1 MSTSAI
7 SPALFLA
14 TFGALLVLSVVFS
27 RASVRTGIPL
37 TLVFL
42 GIGVLAGSEGIGR
55 IAFEDYGLAF
65 RLGSVALAFILFD
78 GGLNTRWSHVRHVL
92 GPAGALATIGVLVT
106 GAIVAVGGHFLGLD
120 WAEAC
125 LIGAIVSSTDAAAVF
140 SVLRASGVHLKKKV
154 GLTLELESGINDPLA
169 VILTTLVI
177 QFIVDRE
184 NASVAH
190 GVLSVLQ
197 EGVIGGVIGIGIGI
211 AARRAMAKY
220 PLRPS
225 GLYPALT
232 VGVACL
238 SYALPTVLHGSGFLG
253 VYVAGIALG
262 EGALPYR
269 NSMTRV
275 HDALA
280 WVCQIGMFLVLG
292 LLAFPSRLVD
302 AAPIG
307 LAVALLLAFVARPL
321 AVALCLVPFRY
332 RAREV
337 AYIGWVGLR
346 GAVPIVLATLPV
358 LYHVP
363 GAARV
368 FDVVFFIVLVNAAL
382 QGMSVPWVTRK
393 LKAEAAEP
401 PPPPAVLEIEGQQAF
416 KTLIHSYSVD
426 ELLSVAGLPISEVPI
441 PSDSAVMMLVRGD
454 QLIAPRGDTLLM
466 PGDHVYLLVAPE
478 DTAFVQLLF
487 GQPEGEH

>member
-1 MSTSAI
+1 MNTSAI

-14 TFGALLVLSVVFS
+14 TFGLLLVLSVMFS
-27 RASVRTGIPL
+27 RASVRTGVPL

-42 GIGVLAGSEGIGR
+42 GIGIIAGSEGIGG

-65 RLGSVALAFILFD
+65 KLGSVALAFILFD
-78 GGLNTRWSHVRHVL
+78 GGLNTRWSHVRHVV
-92 GPAGALATIGVLVT
+92 GPAGALASAGVVFT
-106 GAIVAVGGHFLGLD
+106 GAFVAVGGHFLGLS
-120 WAEAC
+120 WAESC

-177 QFIVDRE
+177 QYLIDRE
-184 NASVAH
+184 NASASHAVVA
-190 GVLSVLQ
+190 VVQ
-197 EGVIGGVIGIGIGI
+197 EGLIGGVIGVGIGLV
-211 AARRAMAKY
+211 ARRALQKF

-238 SYALPTVLHGSGFLG
+238 AYAMPTLMHGSGFLG

-262 EGALPYR
+262 EGELPYR
-269 NSMTRV
+269 NSMVRV

-292 LLAFPSRLVD
+292 LLVFPSRLMS

-332 RAREV
+332 KAREV

-358 LYHVP
+358 LYKVP
-363 GAARV
+363 GAERV
-368 FDVVFFIVLVNAAL
+368 FDVVFFIVLINAAL
-382 QGMSVPWVTRK
+382 QGTSVPWATRT
-393 LKAEAAEP
+393 LKVESAEP
-401 PPPPAVLEIEGQQAF
+401 AAPPAVLEIEGQHAF
-416 KTLIHSYSVD
+416 KTLIYSYSVD
-426 ELLSVAGLPISEVPI
+426 EALSVAGLSLTDVPI
-441 PSDSAVMMLVRGD
+441 PSDSAVMMIIRGNE
-454 QLIAPRGDTLLM
+454 LIAPRGDTVIT
-466 PGDHVYLLVAPE
+466 PGDHIYLLVAPE

-487 GQPEGEH
+487 GQPEGE

>member
-1 MSTSAI
+1 MNTSAI

-42 GIGVLAGSEGIGR
+42 GIGILAGSEGLGR
-55 IAFEDYGLAF
+55 IAFDDYGLAF

-92 GPAGALATIGVLVT
+92 APAGALATAGVVVT
-106 GAIVAVGGHFLGLD
+106 GAIVATGGHFMGLG

-177 QFIVDRE
+177 QVIVDRE
-184 NASVAH
+184 NASAVNA
-190 GVLSVLQ
+190 LISVLR
-197 EGVIGGVIGIGIGI
+197 EGIVGGVVGVAIGIG
-211 AARRAMAKY
+211 ARRMMVRF

-238 SYALPTVLHGSGFLG
+238 AYAVPTVLHGSGFLG

-269 NSMTRV
+269 NSMVRV

-280 WVCQIGMFLVLG
+280 WLCQIGMFLVLG
-292 LLAFPSRLVD
+292 LLVYPSRLVN

-307 LAVALLLAFVARPL
+307 LAIALLLAFVARPV
-321 AVALCLVPFRY
+321 AVSLCLIPFRY

-337 AYIGWVGLR
+337 AYVGWVGLR

-358 LYHVP
+358 LYNVP
-363 GAARV
+363 GATRV
-368 FDVVFFIVLVNAAL
+368 FDVVFFIVLINAAL
-382 QGMSVPWVTRK
+382 QGTSVPWVTRK
-393 LKAEAAEP
+393 LKAESAEP
-401 PPPPAVLEIEGQQAF
+401 SAPPAVLEIEGQHAF

-426 ELLSVAGLPISEVPI
+426 EALSVTGLPLSEIPV
-441 PSDSAVMMLVRGD
+441 PSDSAVMMLIRGEE
-454 QLIAPRGDTLLM
+454 LIAPRGDTVLT

-487 GQPEGEH
+487 GQPEGE

>member
-1 MSTSAI
+1 MNISAI

-14 TFGALLVLSVVFS
+14 TFGGLLVLSVMFS

-42 GIGVLAGSEGIGR
+42 GIGLLAGSEGIGR
-55 IAFEDYGLAF
+55 INFEDYGLAF

-92 GPAGALATIGVLVT
+92 APAGALATVGVITT
-106 GAIVAVGGHFLGLD
+106 GAIVAVGAHLLGLN
-120 WAEAC
+120 WSEAC

-177 QFIVDRE
+177 QIIVDRE
-184 NASVAH
+184 HVSALQEV
-190 GVLSVLQ
+190 VSVLR
-197 EGVIGGVIGIGIGI
+197 EVVIGGVAGVGIGIG
-211 AARRAMAKY
+211 ARRMLVRY

-232 VGVACL
+232 VGIACL
-238 SYALPTVLHGSGFLG
+238 AYAVPTVMHGSGFLG

-269 NSMTRV
+269 NSMVRV

-280 WVCQIGMFLVLG
+280 WVSQIGMFLVLG
-292 LLAFPSRLVD
+292 LLASPSRLVS

-307 LAVALLLAFVARPL
+307 LAVALLLGVFARPV

-337 AYIGWVGLR
+337 AYVGWVGLR

-358 LYHVP
+358 LYLVP
-363 GAARV
+363 GAEHV
-368 FDVVFFIVLVNAAL
+368 FDVVFFIVLINAAM
-382 QGMSVPWVTRK
+382 QGTSVPWVTRK
-393 LKAEAAEP
+393 LKAESAEP
-401 PPPPAVLEIEGQQAF
+401 PPPPAVLEIEGQQTF
-416 KTLIHSYSVD
+416 TTLIHSYSID
-426 ELLSVAGLPISEVPI
+426 EALSVAGLPLSEIPVPA
-441 PSDSAVMMLVRGD
+441 DSAAMLLVRGRA
-454 QLIAPRGDTLLM
+454 LIAPRGDTVLT
-466 PGDHVYLLVAPE
+466 PGDHVYLLVAPD

-487 GQPEGEH
+487 GQPEGE

>member
-1 MSTSAI
+1 MNISAI

-14 TFGALLVLSVVFS
+14 TFGGLLVLSVMFS

-42 GIGVLAGSEGIGR
+42 GIGLLAGSEGIGR
-55 IAFEDYGLAF
+55 INFEDYGLAF

-78 GGLNTRWSHVRHVL
+78 GGLNTRWSHVRQVL
-92 GPAGALATIGVLVT
+92 APAGALATVGVVAT
-106 GAIVAVGGHFLGLD
+106 GATVAVGAHLLGLN
-120 WAEAC
+120 WSEAC
-125 LIGAIVSSTDAAAVF
+125 LVGAIVSSTDAAAVF

-177 QFIVDRE
+177 QIIVDRE
-184 NASVAH
+184 SVSALQE
-190 GVLSVLQ
+190 VVSVLR
-197 EGVIGGVIGIGIGI
+197 EVIIGGVAGVGIGVG
-211 AARRAMAKY
+211 ARRMLVRY

-232 VGVACL
+232 VGIACL
-238 SYALPTVLHGSGFLG
+238 AYAVPTVLHGSGFLG

-269 NSMTRV
+269 NSMVRV

-280 WVCQIGMFLVLG
+280 WVSQIGMFLVLG
-292 LLAFPSRLVD
+292 LLASPSRLVS
-302 AAPIG
+302 AAPMG
-307 LAVALLLAFVARPL
+307 LAVALLLAFVARPV
-321 AVALCLVPFRY
+321 AVALCLVPFRF

-337 AYIGWVGLR
+337 VYVGWVGLR

-358 LYHVP
+358 LYVVP
-363 GAARV
+363 GAEHV
-368 FDVVFFIVLVNAAL
+368 FDVVFFIVLINAAM
-382 QGMSVPWVTRK
+382 QGTSVPWVTRK
-393 LKAEAAEP
+393 LKAESAEP

-416 KTLIHSYSVD
+416 TTLIHSYSID
-426 ELLSVAGLPISEVPI
+426 EALSVAGLPLSEIPVPA
-441 PSDSAVMMLVRGD
+441 DSAAMLLVRGSA
-454 QLIAPRGDTLLM
+454 LIAPRGDTVLT

-487 GQPEGEH
+487 GQPEGE

>member
-1 MSTSAI
+1 MNLSPI
-7 SPALFLA
+7 SPAIFLA
-14 TFGALLVLSVVFS
+14 TFGALLVLSVMFS

-42 GIGVLAGSEGIGR
+42 GIGLVAGSEGLGG

-92 GPAGALATIGVLVT
+92 APAGALASIGVIVT
-106 GAIVAVGGHFLGLD
+106 GAIVAAGCRVFGMS
-120 WAEAC
+120 WPAAC

-140 SVLRASGVHLKKKV
+140 SVLRASGVHLKKRV

-169 VILTTLVI
+169 IILTTLVI
-177 QFIVDRE
+177 QFVVARE
-184 NASVAH
+184 NVSAFSVAI
-190 GVLSVLQ
+190 SVVR
-197 EGVIGGVIGIGIGI
+197 EGVIGGVAGVAIGI
-211 AARRAMAKY
+211 AARRMLVKY

-238 SYALPTVLHGSGFLG
+238 SYAVPTILHGSGFLG

-269 NSMTRV
+269 NSMVRV

-292 LLAFPSRLVD
+292 LLAFPSRLIS
-302 AAPIG
+302 AAPLG
-307 LAVALLLAFVARPL
+307 LSAALLLAFVARPL
-321 AVALCLVPFRY
+321 AVALCLLPFKY
-332 RAREV
+332 KPREV
-337 AYIGWVGLR
+337 AYVGWVGLR

-358 LYHVP
+358 IYSVP
-363 GAARV
+363 SATRV
-368 FDVVFFIVLVNAAL
+368 FDVVFFIVLINALL
-382 QGMSVPWVTRK
+382 QGTSVPWVTRK
-393 LKAEAAEP
+393 LKVESAEP
-401 PPPPAVLEIEGQQAF
+401 APPPAVLDIEGQHAF
-416 KTLIHSYSVD
+416 ETAIHSYYVD
-426 ELLSVAGLPISEVPI
+426 EALSVAGLPLHEVPV
-441 PSDSAVMMLVRGD
+441 PADSAVMMLVRGKK
-454 QLIAPRGDTLLM
+454 LIAPRGDTMLE

-487 GQPEGEH
+487 GQPEGE